1 MRQSWL
7 AASPRVFD
15 TALEVH
21 SQKGPA
27 KASRGAGLNRC
38 SCREVPHGKVPD
50 SPSKVSTATPSPKR
64 CKAVQS
70 ASSAN
75 PDIHEQAQ
83 GRMLRDTSSKKL
95 VEAMQPHDMADFVL
109 NGCGGMQAYRHSQRS
124 SKICRRLF
132 IAPKQARQAQKAG
145 REAPVPGPSSDAQ
158 SHPGSVLLESS
169 LSGGL
174 GTARGAARERAPPEA
189 RL

>member
-1 MRQSWL
+1 
-7 AASPRVFD
+7 
-15 TALEVH
+15 
-21 SQKGPA
+21 
-27 KASRGAGLNRC
+27 
-38 SCREVPHGKVPD
+38 
-50 SPSKVSTATPSPKR
+50 
-64 CKAVQS
+64 
-70 ASSAN
+70 
-75 PDIHEQAQ
+75 
-83 GRMLRDTSSKKL
+83 MLRDTSSKKL

-174 GTARGAARERAPPEA
+174 GTARGAARERAPPGSG
-189 RL
+189 RLGSQTLRLLPNRTRFGKRCSCILGAVETLCLSQQRCSCVFEVFATLEPVQENVLD

>member
-1 MRQSWL
+1 
-7 AASPRVFD
+7 
-15 TALEVH
+15 
-21 SQKGPA
+21 
-27 KASRGAGLNRC
+27 
-38 SCREVPHGKVPD
+38 
-50 SPSKVSTATPSPKR
+50 
-64 CKAVQS
+64 
-70 ASSAN
+70 
-75 PDIHEQAQ
+75 
-83 GRMLRDTSSKKL
+83 MLRDTSSKKL

-132 IAPKQARQAQKAG
+132 IAPKQARQARKAG

-174 GTARGAARERAPPEA
+174 ETARGWERAPGKPDSEA
-189 RL
+189 ATQSYTFWQTMQLYPRRSRDTVPLAAKMLLRF